1 MKKRAAAVIFLTVE
15 GTLYA
20 LFLGL
25 DILSAGGTTAL
36 KFAAIL
42 LVAAAGLFAGKKR
55 EDHLVTAAL
64 WLTVC
69 ADVFLLVLDRYYGA
83 GVLLFCGVQVLYTL
97 RLSPEKPVR
106 ALLIRAIPAAI
117 AAAIGSKWGAMT
129 ALPAYYI
136 VWFAGNLLAAW
147 RSAAKKKTGR
157 SLLFAWGLL
166 LFFCCDVCVGLH
178 NLPQAGMPGWLPGF
192 AQNAMWAF
200 YLPGQIMILSSTHV
214 WKGEEE

>member
-1 MKKRAAAVIFLTVE
+1 MKKRAAAAFFVSE
-15 GTLYA
+15 GTLYT
-20 LFLGL
+20 LFLTR
-25 DILSAGGTTAL
+25 DILSAGDTTVL
-36 KFAAIL
+36 KFTAIL
-42 LVAAAGLFAGKKR
+42 LVAVAGMFAGKQR
-55 EDHLVTAAL
+55 EDRLVTAAL

-69 ADVFLLVLDRYYGA
+69 ADMFLLVLDRYYGV
-83 GVLLFCGVQVLYTL
+83 GVLLFCVVQFFYAL

-106 ALLIRAIPAAI
+106 ALLIRAIPAAA
-117 AAAIGSKWGAMT
+117 AAAIGSRWGAMT

-147 RSAAKKKTGR
+147 RDAAKRKKGR
-157 SLLFAWGLL
+157 SCLFALGLL
-166 LFFCCDVCVGLH
+166 LFFCCDLCVGLH